1 MYHFI
6 LIVMFLLSKTFA
18 LSQKIP
24 EDFGYRHL
32 KLKYLDDPVDAI
44 IISKPGEEKT
54 PKPLLLFCQDSLPQP
69 VVKYNENGL
78 LNTFPFDESLF
89 LEHYHIV
96 IIAKPYIPII
106 ANSNKLDKNYIYFK
120 DAEKQ
125 LPPKGYTDRNYLEYY
140 VFRNNAILKQLFKER
155 WIKTNQLLVIGYGE
169 GSTVAAKMA
178 SINKKITHL
187 IYANGNPYGRIATI
201 LAQQPKNNPT
211 TNSQTENIIEHWKK
225 VVANP
230 TQIQYDGADTY
241 KATYSFSQP
250 QRDNLMQLKIPVLIN
265 YSHNDG
271 TVAYQHLFQV
281 EAIQHH
287 KHNITFCSYHS
298 LRNTIFQINNGET
311 IPQESFHWNTIANDW
326 LQWMKSTE
334 S

>member
-89 LEHYHIV
+89 LEHYHIL

-106 ANSNKLDKNYIYFK
+106 ANSNKLSTDYTYFK
-120 DAEKQ
+120 DVEKQ

-155 WIKTNQLLVIGYGE
+155 WVKTNQLLVIGYGE

-230 TQIQYDGADTY
+230 TQIQYEGADTY

-287 KHNITFCSYHS
+287 KNNITFCSYHS
-298 LRNTIFQINNGET
+298 LRNTIFQMNNGET

-326 LQWMKSTE
+326 LQWMKSVK

>member
-18 LSQKIP
+18 LSPKIP
-24 EDFGYRHL
+24 EDFGYRHI

-78 LNTFPFDESLF
+78 LNTLPFDESLF

-106 ANSNKLDKNYIYFK
+106 ANSNKLGTDYTYFK

-125 LPPKGYTDRNYLEYY
+125 LPPKAYTDRNYLEYY
-140 VFRNNAILKQLFKER
+140 VYRNNAILKQLFKER
-155 WIKTNQLLVIGYGE
+155 WVKTNQLLVVGYGE
-169 GSTVAAKMA
+169 GSTIAAKMA

-187 IYANGNPYGRIATI
+187 IYVNGNPYGKIATI
-201 LAQQPKNNPT
+201 MAQNPETTTASNLPK
-211 TNSQTENIIEHWKK
+211 EHILEHWKK

-250 QRDNLMQLKIPVLIN
+250 QRDNLMELKIPVLIN
-265 YSHNDG
+265 YSINDG
-271 TVAYQHLFQV
+271 TVAYQFLFQV

-287 KHNITFCSYHS
+287 KKNITFCSYHS
-298 LRNTIFQINNGET
+298 LRNTIFQMNNGET

-326 LQWMKSTE
+326 LQWMKSVKN
-334 S
+334 